1 LYLLPFNQNG
11 HIIGSGQPP
20 ALDYKA
26 LIKEAIV
33 NTASPLVDSLIEPV
47 TAANTFSLDEDF

>member
-1 LYLLPFNQNG
+1 LHSLPFNQSG

-26 LIKEAIV
+26 LIKQATV
-33 NTASPLVDSLIEPV
+33 NTVLPIVDGLIEPM
-47 TAANTFSLDEDF
+47 TAANTFTLDEDF